1 MIQTRACLVRWY
13 FMIVIRF
20 FSKMAMPASFPS
32 TNYRPNPRLVYLHA
46 FGRCTSARGNP
57 AFSNGLT
64 TRDGGHLNVWKCVKT
79 TVVHWIVWDLK
90 KSNEHR
96 QLSKIFFHRFSPI
109 LTKFQTVNTMT
120 CTFLVWNL
128 WRVLNCDLIKTCNRD
143 YPDRWPNVSCSPP
156 PIPGAIIQIIYGATC
171 SQTLKWKT
179 CPMGYFGSWW
189 ADAWMYDLEDI
200 DPRNATGRKTT
211 INHQYHQIYLWFLST
226 NKGPRCN
233 EHAPVPYRKR
243 QRI

>member
-109 LTKFQTVNTMT
+109 LTKFQTVNTVT
-120 CTFLVWNL
+120 CKFFVWNL
-128 WRVLNCDLIKTCNRD
+128 WRVFNCDLIKTCNRD
-143 YPDRWPNVSCSPP
+143 CRPVPRSTKPNVSCSPP
-156 PIPGAIIQIIYGATC
+156 PIC
-171 SQTLKWKT
+171 
-179 CPMGYFGSWW
+179 
-189 ADAWMYDLEDI
+189 
-200 DPRNATGRKTT
+200 
-211 INHQYHQIYLWFLST
+211 NHLMAQ
-226 NKGPRCN
+226 
-233 EHAPVPYRKR
+233 HAAK
-243 QRI
+243 Q